1 MGFARFGNDGFGFAL
16 GGAGFVVVA
25 NGRIAF
31 ARFRFVK
38 ETRIVARV
46 DFATGTIAVALWAR
60 GRTCTD
66 AVFAFYAH
74 DGVVVLATIDVDDP
88 FEIVATLFEHRA
100 IALRFVFLAFAHDG
114 VGAFGACFGRFAR
127 RIVERRAV
135 FFDPGAR
142 IGASFENIAATFG
155 FVGFAFGRRVD
166 AGGCAL
172 CRAIDDLAFGRFAFA
187 FRRDFVFARSVADV
201 DGVVDAFFIALR
213 ALVGRGSGLAIAF
226 GIVAIC
232 LTLLIRL
239 CAVGEFCVLAE
250 FVAHDDDVVVTLL
263 CAVGALSVGLR
274 VA

>member
-46 DFATGTIAVALWAR
+46 DFAIGTIAVALWAR

-66 AVFAFYAH
+66 AVFAFNAH

-100 IALRFVFLAFAHDG
+100 IALRFVFLAFAR
-114 VGAFGACFGRFAR
+114 AFGACFGRFAR

-135 FFDPGAR
+135 FFAPDAR
-142 IGASFENIAATFG
+142 FGASFENIAATFG
-155 FVGFAFGRRVD
+155 FVGFAFGRRVG

-187 FRRDFVFARSVADV
+187 FRRDFVFARAVADV